1 MSLTLDNV
9 LKAEFWLESPLASPV
24 YPIVRIADP
33 HRETE
38 RQMRHLK
45 RATKSIVMFVYQR
58 LRLEKGGG
66 VRRTGVL
73 FVSSRCT

>member
-1 MSLTLDNV
+1 MRLTLDSV
-9 LKAEFWLESPLASPV
+9 LKAEFWLESLLSVPV
-24 YPIVRIADP
+24 NPMADH

-58 LRLEKGGG
+58 LHLEEEGG
-66 VRRTGVL
+66 VGRRGVL
-73 FVSSRCT
+73 FVYSMCT